1 MKHEEKII
9 LYSCDNI
16 NLFPKLTQIF
26 IGIEKPLNIIS
37 GIVKWTQKIK
47 KKEKIK
53 HTWKE
58 GF

>member
-16 NLFPKLTQIF
+16 SLFHKHTQIF
-26 IGIEKPLNIIS
+26 IRIEKTFNVIS
-37 GIVKWTQKIK
+37 GNVKWTEKIK
-47 KKEKIK
+47 KEEKRK
-53 HTWKE
+53 HIWKE